1 MIVLAAAVQAQQYTK
16 ATIYNFKGSP
26 DGTEPLFSGVARDAN
41 GNFYGTTYSG
51 GAYHQ
56 GMVFKISPDGKETVL
71 HSFRGADGSL
81 PDAGV
86 VLDSAGNLYGTTSQG
101 GTRAAQCN
109 KGCGVVYKVDPFGN
123 ETVVYRFHGGVDGG
137 FPVAGV
143 IRDSVGNLYG
153 TTQIGG
159 AQSLGAVY
167 KVDNSGNETVL
178 HSFAGGNDGAF
189 PFACLIRDGAGN
201 FYGTTT
207 EGGPSNTG
215 TVFKLDPSGNETVL
229 YSFGPTSGSDAQG
242 PRSPVY
248 RDAAGNLYG
257 TSFFGGTRLGG
268 AVYKIDAN
276 GHETVLHSFDGND
289 GLYPESPLIADAQG
303 DLYGTTIQGGPAGNN
318 GGVVFKITPD
328 GALTAIYQFLGG
340 NDGQNPAAGLL
351 KGAGRKLIGTASMG
365 GTSNNGTVYELVP

>member
-1 MIVLAAAVQAQQYTK
+1 
-16 ATIYNFKGSP
+16 
-26 DGTEPLFSGVARDAN
+26 
-41 GNFYGTTYSG
+41 
-51 GAYHQ
+51 
-56 GMVFKISPDGKETVL
+56 MVFKISPDGRETVL
-71 HSFRGADGSL
+71 HTFRGADGSL

-101 GTRAAQCN
+101 GTRAVQCN
-109 KGCGVVYKVDPFGN
+109 SGCGVVYKIDPSGR
-123 ETVVYRFHGGVDGG
+123 ETVLYRFKGGVDGG

-143 IRDSVGNLYG
+143 MRDSVGNLYG

-159 AQSLGAVY
+159 AQSLGTVY

-178 HSFAGGNDGAF
+178 HSFAAGNDGAF
-189 PFACLIRDGAGN
+189 PFAGLIRDGAGN
-201 FYGTTT
+201 LYGTTT

-215 TVFKLDPSGNETVL
+215 TVFKLAPSGNETVL
-229 YSFGPTSGSDAQG
+229 YSFGPTSGSDAQE

-257 TSFFGGTRLGG
+257 TSFFGGTGRGG

-276 GHETVLHSFDGND
+276 GHETVLHSFNGND

-303 DLYGTTIQGGPAGNN
+303 NLYGTTTQGGPAGNN
-318 GGVVFKITPD
+318 GGVVFKIAPD
-328 GALTAIYQFLGG
+328 GTLTDIYQFLGG
-340 NDGQNPAAGLL
+340 SDGQNPAAGLL
-351 KGAGRKLIGTASMG
+351 KGAGGKLIGTASMG